1 MKTDNRT
8 FEVVEQSKYMGT
20 ASTNR
25 NSIQEEIQN
34 RLKSGNAC
42 CHSVQ
47 TILTFLFAIQKFKD

>member
-47 TILTFLFAIQKFKD
+47 NILTFLFAIQKFKD